1 MQKMNFSIR
10 IKASKEKVWNS
21 LWEFFHYQTWTSV
34 FTEGSTVKTDDWKE
48 GSKVLF
54 LDGNGSGMVS
64 MVAANR
70 RNEYMS
76 FKHLGMIT
84 NGTEDTTSDA
94 VKEWAGAMENYTLKE
109 ENGQTTLSI
118 ESDTSEEYR
127 EILEKMWP
135 AALEKLK
142 GLAEDTAKPVIM
154 VSAEINAPVAK
165 VWETWTKPEHIMQW
179 NHASDD
185 WHCPAAANDLKT
197 GGKLSA
203 TMAAK
208 DGSFS
213 FDFLAIHNEIKEHEL
228 LHSTMGDGRMWK
240 TIFKADGD
248 KTIVTERFEA
258 ESENTLELQQGG
270 WQAILNNFKK
280 YTETV
285 N

>member
-1 MQKMNFSIR
+1 
-10 IKASKEKVWNS
+10 
-21 LWEFFHYQTWTSV
+21 
-34 FTEGSTVKTDDWKE
+34 
-48 GSKVLF
+48 
-54 LDGNGSGMVS
+54 
-64 MVAANR
+64 
-70 RNEYMS
+70 
-76 FKHLGMIT
+76 
-84 NGTEDTTSDA
+84 
-94 VKEWAGAMENYTLKE
+94 
-109 ENGQTTLSI
+109 
-118 ESDTSEEYR
+118 
-127 EILEKMWP
+127 
-135 AALEKLK
+135 
-142 GLAEDTAKPVIM
+142 
-154 VSAEINAPVAK
+154 
-165 VWETWTKPEHIMQW
+165 MQW